1 MHIILIILRYTMPM
15 VKLIV
20 DRIVTELFFI
30 DKITKPKFHAI
41 QRYGKVNNWIFRRRK
56 VRMPR
61 TQALHLEILTH
72 SSISRIF
79 RIKGT
84 PSFA

>member
-41 QRYGKVNNWIFRRRK
+41 QRYGKVNN
-56 VRMPR
+56 
-61 TQALHLEILTH
+61 
-72 SSISRIF
+72 
-79 RIKGT
+79 
-84 PSFA
+84 